1 MIRDR
6 FPASA
11 RRLRGQWG
19 ATLIEALVALLVMG
33 FGMLAIAGINAKLRH
48 SGDFAKQRGEASQLA
63 RSELERLRGF
73 VALTRDPS
81 LHPSALVFDEIVDGT
96 WDVAGTN
103 TTYSVS
109 RVVSQAPA
117 GARVVRVAVSW
128 LDRRSTDSN
137 SPNKLQYEMLLP
149 AEDPKLVAS
158 LYAPPENQVSQR
170 RPLDRHP
177 AIPVRARSLDT
188 TVSVFKPLASGTVA
202 WVFNNISGVLT
213 GVCAVSAASTHASL
227 TLADVASCVNN
238 QGSGSY
244 LLRGQVR
251 FSLSSPP
258 NSATPNDPVQAF
270 GVDIVLDSAVHSG
283 SPECVVDNSE
293 NLAAG
298 IQAVDYYCRIP
309 AREPSV
315 GDAELYWSGTA
326 NLTGLSLVAGGY
338 RVCRY
343 SADYDGNGGIENA
356 EHPARYVRLNTSL
369 GQQNFLVVRFEEA
382 CPVGQAVDLDAGVF
396 TNTATAAHQP

>member
-96 WDVAGTN
+96 WDVAGTS

-258 NSATPNDPVQAF
+258 NSATPNDPVQAL
-270 GVDIVLDSAVHSG
+270 GVDIVLDSTVHSG

-343 SADYDGNGGIENA
+343 SADYDGNGSIENA

-382 CPVGQAVDLDAGVF
+382 CPVGQAVDLDAGVV